1 MNNFLTKHK
10 YSAELPLKLVYLLF
24 GFMTHFNLTRNQ
36 PIMTV
41 IVDAV
46 LIVAVF
52 AGLMRVLNW
61 KGYIKTNGIIFPLLF
76 MISYTISAVLN
87 FNYGYSDN
95 LKYFIWIGC
104 HFVFFYICDVRR
116 SSDGYKK
123 EFQIISDVF
132 IAITAFLVSVS
143 LIQFAVGYSEVI
155 YRPGESAFIAGFV
168 WGRLWGMFYD
178 PNYGS
183 VFAVISIVLS
193 IYKLRKSK
201 NKIVKVLMCLNV
213 LIQVAYIAFSD
224 SRTGIIT
231 IFAAAFVYSLFML
244 LKGNFNKIVRSTV
257 CAVIAVAIAFACMY
271 IPVIIKDA
279 TNEIVSVSQTEQPSA
294 PGTSNKPI
302 DDENDKPIIG
312 RQQDLENDISN
323 KRFSIWKSGVEIFST
338 KPIFGVSFFN
348 LVEYSEKNLPETYL
362 INNGSTKF
370 NNMHNIFFNVLS
382 GQGIVGTVIII
393 AFAVYFLV
401 FFFRRLPKV
410 PDEDYGYIITMF
422 TVMTAAFASAMFVSD
437 ILYVNSPNSILFW
450 LFAGYTVHYMST
462 EITVGKNQRKDI

>member
-61 KGYIKTNGIIFPLLF
+61 KDYIKTKGIIFPLLF
-76 MISYTISAVLN
+76 MVSYTISAFLN

-116 SSDGYKK
+116 SSDEYKK

-132 IAITAFLVSVS
+132 IAITAFLVLVS

-155 YRPGESAFIAGFV
+155 YRPGQSAFIAGFV

-193 IYKLRKSK
+193 IYRLRKSQ
-201 NKIVKVLMCLNV
+201 NKIIKTLMCLNI
-213 LIQVAYIAFSD
+213 LIQISYIAFSD

-244 LKGNFNKIVRSTV
+244 LKGNFNKIVRN
-257 CAVIAVAIAFACMY
+257 VICIVLALIIAFVCMCV
-271 IPVIIKDA
+271 PVVVKDT
-279 TNEIVSVSQTEQPSA
+279 TNKIASITQTSQPVTPEDPENPS
-294 PGTSNKPI
+294 GK
-302 DDENDKPIIG
+302 DDEKPIIG
-312 RQQDLENDISN
+312 RDGDIENDISN

-362 INNGSTKF
+362 INNDSTKF
-370 NNMHNIFFNVLS
+370 NNMHNVFFNVLS

-393 AFAVYFLV
+393 AFAVYFLI

-422 TVMTAAFASAMFVSD
+422 TVMAAAFASAMFVSD
-437 ILYVNSPNSILFW
+437 ILYVNSPNSVLFW
-450 LFAGYTVHYMST
+450 LFAGYTVHYMNT
-462 EITVGKNQRKDI
+462 EIPVGKNQRKEI

>member
-61 KGYIKTNGIIFPLLF
+61 KDYIKTKGIIFPLLF
-76 MISYTISAVLN
+76 MISYTISAFLN

-155 YRPGESAFIAGFV
+155 YRPEEGAFIAGFV

-193 IYKLRKSK
+193 VYKFRQSK
-201 NKIVKVLMCLNV
+201 DKIMKVLSCLNII
-213 LIQVAYIAFSD
+213 IQIAYIAFSD
-224 SRTGIIT
+224 SRTGLVT
-231 IFAAAFVYSLFML
+231 IFAAAFVYSLLRL
-244 LKGNFNKIVRSTV
+244 LKGNFNKIIRSAV

-279 TNEIVSVSQTEQPSA
+279 TNEIVSVSQTEQPSE
-294 PGTSNKPI
+294 PGTPNKPT
-302 DDENDKPIIG
+302 DEENNKPIIG

-323 KRFSIWKSGVEIFST
+323 NRFSIWESGIEIFET
-338 KPIFGVSFFN
+338 KPLFGVSFFN
-348 LVEYSEKNLPETYL
+348 LVEYCKKNLPETYI
-362 INNGSTKF
+362 INVGSSYF
-370 NNMHNIFFNVLS
+370 NNMHNVFFNVLS
-382 GQGIVGTVIII
+382 GQGLAGTAVII
-393 AFAVYFLV
+393 AFAVYFLI

-410 PDEDYGYIITMF
+410 PNEDYVYIITMF
-422 TVMTAAFASAMFVSD
+422 TVMSAVLTSSMFISD
-437 ILYVNSPNSILFW
+437 IIYVNSPNSVLFW
-450 LFAGYTVHYMST
+450 LCAGYIMHYMNTKIS
-462 EITVGKNQRKDI
+462 VGKKYER